1 MTVPTSL
8 AIVAVCLSTLSLSL
22 TCSCSTIIWRR
33 LSDARMDRR
42 RHLSAATRIEMAT
55 VWRDAVVYQSG
66 KYEAV
71 LNDIASKGVL
81 VTRPKEPSP
90 FNAVIWGCLADI
102 IAAAK
107 SGKKVGK

>member
-8 AIVAVCLSTLSLSL
+8 AIVAVCLSSLSL

-33 LSDARMDRR
+33 LSDPRMDRR

-71 LNDIASKGVL
+71 LNDIASKGVM

-90 FNAVIWGCLADI
+90 FNAVIWGRLADI